1 MGVNAKK
8 LPESQMEREPC
19 CSKLKMFLVSLSFV
33 YFAKAFQGSY
43 MKSSITQIERRF
55 DIPSSLIGVI
65 DGSFEMGN
73 LLVIAF
79 VSYFGAK
86 LHRPRLI
93 GAGCLLMALGSFCTA
108 LPHFF
113 MGHYQYETSIEHSS
127 NLTVN
132 TSPCLA
138 NQSNT
143 IKDTSSPDGPKAECE
158 QEVGSSMWIY
168 VFLGNMLRGIG
179 ETPIMPLGLSYLD
192 DFSQEENT
200 AFYIACL
207 QTIFL
212 LGPVFGFLL
221 GSLCAKLYVDIGFVN
236 LDSVTIS
243 PRDARWVGAW
253 WLGFFVSSAIMLFA
267 GIPFWFLPKS
277 LPNPEEE
284 KENAGK
290 QEQAES
296 ESLQP
301 QDVSGG
307 NTSVKLVDIARGFLP
322 SLKKLLGT
330 PVYFVLVCGSIL
342 KFNSFIGLITFKPKY
357 MEQQF
362 GQSASGANF
371 FIGLLNLPAVATGI
385 FVGGLIMKKF
395 KMSVV
400 AGAQLSF
407 ATSFTAYLLS
417 VTQFGIKC
425 ENIQVAGLTVSYNGT
440 SQVSNEDRMLLSDCN
455 RGCSCSLRGW
465 DPVCS
470 ENEVTY
476 MSPCLAGCKS
486 SSGFGRNMVFHN
498 CTCVA
503 SFPPPSGNLSVV
515 VGQCPRKDECK
526 RSFIVYMAVSVLSS
540 FINALGI
547 TPGYMVIIRCIMPE
561 LKSLALGIQTLM
573 IRTLGGI
580 PAPVYFGALIDS
592 TCLKWGIKKCGGRG
606 ACRMYN
612 SNMYR
617 HVFLGLIVSLSG
629 LSYFFTIAEIV
640 LLRKQFGKK
649 RLKIRDTDN
658 IRRAEME
665 FVNMDNKILS
675 YENKLSDCQ
684 HKDTKAKD
692 GVQGQSTDTENNTAP

>member
-1 MGVNAKK
+1 MGFI
-8 LPESQMEREPC
+8 L
-19 CSKLKMFLVSLSFV
+19 
-33 YFAKAFQGSY
+33 FQ
-43 MKSSITQIERRF
+43 
-55 DIPSSLIGVI
+55 
-65 DGSFEMGN
+65 
-73 LLVIAF
+73 
-79 VSYFGAK
+79 
-86 LHRPRLI
+86 
-93 GAGCLLMALGSFCTA
+93 A
-108 LPHFF
+108 LPWRIDSAC
-113 MGHYQYETSIEHSS
+113 GDQRPVAPTGCGKEI
-127 NLTVN
+127 
-132 TSPCLA
+132 
-138 NQSNT
+138 
-143 IKDTSSPDGPKAECE
+143 
-158 QEVGSSMWIY
+158 GSHMWVY
-168 VFLGNMLRGIG
+168 VFLGNALRGIG
-179 ETPIMPLGLSYLD
+179 ETPITPLGISYID
-192 DFSQEENT
+192 DFAKAENS